1 MKIHD
6 GTQINLF
13 YYKNQWRISTTGCID
28 AFDSYW
34 KSNYSFGNLFVD
46 EFFKTSDIRYL
57 ETQYCYSFI
66 LCHPDNNNVVQHKT
80 PKLYHI
86 MTRNIRNFIK
96 YDIDINVA
104 KPNRRYFDDINDLW
118 DYIDYMDIDNYTGI
132 VASHPERGHYRFNS
146 AKYYALKFMIKNEKN
161 DEMIILK
168 NIENYNNLDILIS
181 NIPKFQQIYNQVI
194 SDIDSVCKDIYKYYH
209 KTKIRRIWVELP
221 FYVKPLIYEI
231 HKLYINKIRKWEHN
245 KIITGQ
251 DINKPILDISDVNY
265 WFKLL
270 PPKKKII
277 YN

>member
-1 MKIHD
+1 
-6 GTQINLF
+6 
-13 YYKNQWRISTTGCID
+13 
-28 AFDSYW
+28 
-34 KSNYSFGNLFVD
+34 
-46 EFFKTSDIRYL
+46 
-57 ETQYCYSFI
+57 
-66 LCHPDNNNVVQHKT
+66 
-80 PKLYHI
+80 

-118 DYIDYMDIDNYTGI
+118 DYLDNMDIDNYTGI

-146 AKYYALKFMIKNEKN
+146 TKYYALKFMIKNEKN

-168 NIENYNNLDILIS
+168 NIGNYSNLDILIS
-181 NIPKFQQIYNQVI
+181 NIPKFQQIYNQII

-231 HKLYINKIRKWEHN
+231 HKLYINKIRKWEHS
-245 KIITGQ
+245 KFITGQ
-251 DINKPILDISDVNY
+251 DIQKPILDIDDVNY

-270 PPKKKII
+270 PSKRKLFIINHYRLKKKLD
-277 YN
+277 